1 MQTAQ
6 NTHYSGIDLILN
18 IEVMENY
25 NLDIVQSAMSYVAA
39 TDQVID
45 FGAGIGTLSVIFR
58 DRFDVAPLCI
68 EIDQANISYLKKRNL
83 AHRQDLTLAPAAD
96 VIFSSNVLEH
106 IEDDVGALRLMRDK
120 LNDNGRVYLYLPARM
135 LLWTE
140 LDKAVGHYRRYEIA
154 ELRDKCAQAGLKV
167 VKLHYADSVGFFAS
181 LFMKIVGFDVAN
193 GIGSAKS
200 LRFYDQVLFPISRF
214 LDRLGLRFLFG
225 KNIILVAMK

>member
-1 MQTAQ
+1 
-6 NTHYSGIDLILN
+6 
-18 IEVMENY
+18 
-25 NLDIVQSAMSYVAA
+25 
-39 TDQVID
+39 
-45 FGAGIGTLSVIFR
+45 
-58 DRFDVAPLCI
+58 
-68 EIDQANISYLKKRNL
+68 
-83 AHRQDLTLAPAAD
+83 
-96 VIFSSNVLEH
+96 
-106 IEDDVGALRLMRDK
+106 MRDK

>member
-6 NTHYSGIDLILN
+6 NTHYSGIDLLLN
-18 IEVMENY
+18 MELMENY
-25 NLDIVQSAMSYVAA
+25 NLDIVRSAMSYVAA

-68 EIDQANISYLKKRNL
+68 EIDQANISYLEKRNL
-83 AHRQDLTLAPAAD
+83 VHRQDLTLAPAAD